1 MMGFREKEI
10 EVISKFY
17 KLCYKNDFSSG
28 IPIVMIGREIGA
40 GYKIIRDALLAN
52 QKIADLRI
60 SHSCNKY
67 NLNSFSSLYQIV
79 KIIFSQDNQK
89 TGKVFETVNRWVLAF
104 EKSSKSIYQEKEMLD
119 SITDYILAV
128 SQEKSILISIE
139 NMHFGSPQLIS
150 MVRVLSDKLLSKV
163 RKKNQSFRV
172 YILGFYN
179 LEDFLDTSLKRLIF
193 SNSDKG
199 LSFKLKNY
207 TNFDFR
213 SLVAH
218 YFNNIEEEVFYQ
230 KIWNITK
237 GSVVVF
243 EELYNYLKKNKNQ
256 DEAHSNL
263 IPGTKRLFYY
273 KYLEQ
278 LNDKE
283 REILELLAFLN
294 TPCERGYLNSCL
306 KHVDEETE
314 KSFISLQKHKM
325 IYRQNPDGDKFG
337 IVSLSLGDHILA
349 EYDNKYKRDR
359 YLYLQEKFEQY
370 YVDELEKHMMYLK
383 DLSLKSGNKEKA
395 KFYLFL
401 LYKVQPGHLN
411 SFRKVEILSQLIQME
426 DKFHSKVEYIITYCS
441 TLIQIGKFKSASE
454 LLEQYVSLDT
464 ITVHQKTII
473 NLLLFNLYMGMNKLD
488 KAAVLSEN
496 LKRIY
501 SGEISQKFKIEY
513 LIAFI
518 GYYERL
524 GDFRKVLEIC
534 KELESSANSSIDK
547 VMLIR
552 AKAWFHLGQF
562 EKAKK
567 VYLQLLTELE
577 SKKND
582 SSKFQILINL
592 SKIASDCGKFNICL
606 DYLLKAKLI
615 AKEQRNTGMLITVL
629 INLSSLHLEKK
640 ENKKFLEHIYTAFNL
655 IEPEISLKQIS
666 EINSLLSKYYTEHE
680 MYDKAISCARVA
692 KNNFLGRGDILKRIE
707 YTLVYVECLSFF
719 NKKEVAQKYYHE
731 LEEICLESKNQYY
744 KNLVFSSKAR
754 FWMKER
760 EFDKVEQ
767 LLKKIKP
774 GKEDLR
780 IQLNYL
786 LLQFEYYLLYKK
798 NKSEAK
804 KKFIILKKFPE
815 EYKKIITAKVA
826 SMQIEK

>member
-17 KLCYKNDFSSG
+17 KLCYKNSFSSG
-28 IPIVMIGREIGA
+28 IPIVIIGREIGA
-40 GYKIIRDALLAN
+40 GYKIIRDKLLAD
-52 QKIADLRI
+52 QKIADIRI
-60 SHSCNKY
+60 SYSCNEY

-79 KIIFSQDNQK
+79 KIIFSLDNQK
-89 TGKVFETVNRWVLAF
+89 TGKVFEIVNKWVVAF

-119 SITDYILAV
+119 SITNYIISI

-139 NMHFGSPQLIS
+139 NMHFASPQLIN
-150 MVRVLSDKLLSKV
+150 MIKVLSDKLLSKV
-163 RKKNQSFRV
+163 RKKHQLFRV

-179 LEDFLDTSLKRLIF
+179 LEDFLDASLKRLIF
-193 SNSDKG
+193 TNAEKG

-207 TNFDFR
+207 TNSDFKP
-213 SLVAH
+213 LVAR
-218 YFNNIEEEVFYQ
+218 YFKSMDEKIIYQ

-237 GSVVVF
+237 GSIVIF
-243 EELYNYLKKNKNQ
+243 QELYNYLKKNKDLNI
-256 DEAHSNL
+256 AHLNL

-283 REILELLAFLN
+283 KEILELLAFLN
-294 TPCERGYLNSCL
+294 TPCERKYLNSCL
-306 KHVDEETE
+306 ECVDEETE
-314 KSFISLQKHKM
+314 KSFISLVKYKM
-325 IYRQNPDGDKFG
+325 IYHPNSDSDKFE
-337 IVSLSLGDHILA
+337 ITSLSLGNHILS
-349 EYDNKYKRDR
+349 EYDNKYKRDK

-370 YVDELEKHMMYLK
+370 HINELEKYMMYLK
-383 DLSLKSGNKEKA
+383 NLSLKSGNRKKA

-401 LYKVQPGHLN
+401 LYKIQPGHLN

-426 DKFHSKVEYIITYCS
+426 DKLYPKIEYIITYCL
-441 TLIQIGKFKSASE
+441 TLIKIGKFKSASE
-454 LLEQYVSLDT
+454 LLEQYAFLDT
-464 ITVHQKTII
+464 IAMQQKTVI
-473 NLLLFNLYMGMNKLD
+473 NLLLFNLYMSMNKLD

-501 SGEISQKFKIEY
+501 SGKITQKFKIEY
-513 LIAFI
+513 LTAFV
-518 GYYERL
+518 GYYGKL
-524 GDFRKVLEIC
+524 GNSQKVLEIC
-534 KELESSANSSIDK
+534 KEIESTANSSIDK

-592 SKIASDCGKFNICL
+592 SKIAFDCGKFNICF
-606 DYLLKAKLI
+606 DYLSKAKLI
-615 AKEQRNTGMLITVL
+615 AKEQRDTGMLITVL
-629 INLSSLHLEKK
+629 ANLSYLYLEKK
-640 ENKKFLEHIYTAFNL
+640 ENKKFLEHIYATFNL
-655 IEPEISLKQIS
+655 IEPETSPKQIS
-666 EINSLLSKYYTEHE
+666 EINSLLCKYYTENE
-680 MYDKAISCARVA
+680 MYDKAISCARTA
-692 KNNFLGRGDILKRIE
+692 KNNFLGKGDTLKRIK

-719 NKKEVAQKYYHE
+719 NKKEDAQKYYHK
-731 LEEICLESKNQYY
+731 LEEICLESKNKFYQ
-744 KNLVFSSKAR
+744 NLVFLSKAK

-774 GKEDLR
+774 EKENLR
-780 IQLNYL
+780 IQLDYL

-798 NKSEAK
+798 SKSEAK
-804 KKFIILKKFPE
+804 KKFFILKKFPK
-815 EYKKIITAKVA
+815 EYKEIITVKVA
-826 SMQIEK
+826 SMRTEK